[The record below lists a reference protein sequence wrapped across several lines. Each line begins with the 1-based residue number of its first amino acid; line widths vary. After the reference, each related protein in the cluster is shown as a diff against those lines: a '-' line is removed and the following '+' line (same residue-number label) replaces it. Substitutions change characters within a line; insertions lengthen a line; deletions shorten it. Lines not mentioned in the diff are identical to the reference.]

1 MKRIFHPWMSIV
13 IVLLLLG
20 YCGYAIFRTMPAARP
35 NNLSVEAQTSP
46 SLNWPSQGE
55 SAVGIV
61 GTNILQSIGD
71 STPKPTASTAKLI
84 TALMVLK
91 AKPLSVSDTGPTV
104 TLTQADV
111 NIYNAYLAE
120 DGSVVQVQ
128 AGEQITEYQMLEAML
143 LPSANNIADSLA
155 IWAYGSLS
163 AYSTA
168 ANAYVKSLGLSATTI
183 GPDASGYL
191 PATVSDAH
199 DLVKIGEV
207 VMQNPVL
214 AGIVDQSSAS
224 GIPVVG
230 NINNVDS
237 LLGSNNIVGVKTG
250 NSDQAGGVFVG
261 AVKFNLN
268 GSTKVIVTAN
278 IGADNLNVALS
289 GSQSLLQSVQTNF
302 HNTVVLHINHTVA
315 YYTVPWSK
323 VKVGA
328 VVNKNVTADIWGGQ
342 DLKLNLT
349 ALKPI
354 SYKTATD
361 TSIGTI
367 QDKNLS
373 SSSSSVSLS
382 SKLPSPSIVWR
393 LTHAFTN

>member
-183 GPDASGYL
+183 GL
-191 PATVSDAH
+191 QLAT
-199 DLVKIGEV
+199 
-207 VMQNPVL
+207 
-214 AGIVDQSSAS
+214 
-224 GIPVVG
+224 
-230 NINNVDS
+230 
-237 LLGSNNIVGVKTG
+237 
-250 NSDQAGGVFVG
+250 
-261 AVKFNLN
+261 
-268 GSTKVIVTAN
+268 
-278 IGADNLNVALS
+278 
-289 GSQSLLQSVQTNF
+289 
-302 HNTVVLHINHTVA
+302 
-315 YYTVPWSK
+315 
-323 VKVGA
+323 
-328 VVNKNVTADIWGGQ
+328 
-342 DLKLNLT
+342 LT
-349 ALKPI
+349 I
-354 SYKTATD
+354 
-361 TSIGTI
+361 
-367 QDKNLS
+367 
-373 SSSSSVSLS
+373 
-382 SKLPSPSIVWR
+382 
-393 LTHAFTN
+393 